1 MAFWTQLAFLLYTRI
16 KLTFCDLSVGF
27 FLVMPSIDR
36 AAPFPTSKSKGET
49 ILAIQTAEHADVF
62 TALDRA
68 YGLIDGSAAWT
79 DCLEALIDIA
89 GVEASRLFLYDCGL
103 GQSHI
108 VEAAGLEHEK
118 GQRLQ
123 NLDIDE
129 ALWQA
134 TPGEVWSPP
143 KGGAARVP
151 APGLEL
157 LGYAVLDRDS
167 MHILYLEFLHG
178 RTGPEQRAGPKNLL
192 QTVLPHLHRAC
203 RLYRSITGDD
213 LAAFAASD
221 LVQSSSSTGVPVEL
235 RLRRRFRLSKAEARV
250 ATLLSDGL
258 APRMIADRLNVSIHT
273 VRSQLQAIFSK
284 TDTSRQAE
292 LTSLILRETEIPRAI
307 CQSGTVG
314 MEHGERQPC
323 P

>member
-1 MAFWTQLAFLLYTRI
+1 MTFWTQLVFLLYTRI
-16 KLTFCDLSVGF
+16 NLMFCDLSVGF

-36 AAPFPTSKSKGET
+36 ASPFPTNKSKGET
-49 ILAIQTAEHADVF
+49 TLAIQTAEHADVF

-89 GVEASRLFLYDCGL
+89 AVEASRLFLYDCGR

-108 VEAAGLEHEK
+108 VETAGLEHEK
-118 GQRLQ
+118 GRCLQ

-134 TPGEVWSPP
+134 TPGEVWLPSEGDNTTPH
-143 KGGAARVP
+143 
-151 APGLEL
+151 APGLDL

-167 MHILYLEFLHG
+167 VHILYLEFLHG
-178 RTGPEQRAGPKNLL
+178 RTGPEQRAGPENLL

-213 LAAFAASD
+213 LAAFAAPD
-221 LVQSSSSTGVPVEL
+221 LAQPSSSAGMPIEL

-292 LTSLILRETEIPRAI
+292 LTSLILRETDIPRAI
-307 CQSGTVG
+307 CQTGAVSV
-314 MEHGERQPC
+314 EHGERQPC